1 MSQIGPAK
9 RDEKLAVVKDQ
20 KIGAGEGIG
29 ANILIT
35 ESVPV
40 GAVLETE
47 P

>member
-1 MSQIGPAK
+1 LSEIGPAK

-20 KIGAGEGIG
+20 KIRAGEGIG
-29 ANILIT
+29 ANILIS